1 MTLRCLFVDF
11 NSYFASVEQY
21 DEPRLRDRPLAVVPV
36 MAATTCCIAASYE
49 AKAFGVKTGTPVW
62 QALKLCPNI
71 MIVEARPARYIELHH
86 QLIAAIEECIPI
98 HGKPLSID
106 EAACQLIGRERQR
119 ENAEAIAQKIRQ
131 TLIDRGF
138 SPAIRC
144 SIGIAPNRFLAKTAS
159 DMRKPD
165 GLTVIEQADLP
176 GALHG
181 LELRDLCGVGPSMEI
196 RLRAAGIQSVV
207 ALCSA
212 PRQHMRAIWGGI
224 EGERFWAQLR
234 GIDLPPRDSSQPA
247 RSVGHSHVLGPH
259 LRNPSGMRSVLF
271 KLLAKAAMRMRREQ
285 QSARGLAIRIRFVG
299 QEERFS
305 RDLDFAP
312 IDDTSILLRL
322 LGDALEPLLQ
332 PPGNNR
338 WNVKRNPPLSV
349 AVTLLDLQH
358 HTCGTSS
365 LFEDRTRAHALTNV
379 LDAINQ
385 RYGNNRVYF
394 GSMQNALTQQA
405 APMRIPFGHIP
416 DEAIEADIDAS
427 ARPMDPDANE
437 LWLQR
442 LRQFNVLAQGAH
454 RDSQAGPVSTIV
466 HGAKN
471 KLQFTLTAPLD
482 AALMAKPLIQTKTPA
497 L

>member
-21 DEPRLRDRPLAVVPV
+21 DEPRLRDRPIAVVPV

-62 QALKLCPNI
+62 QALELCPDI

-86 QLIAAIEECIPI
+86 QLIAAIEDCIPI

-119 ENAEAIAQKIRQ
+119 EHAEAIAQKIRQ

-176 GALHG
+176 DALHG
-181 LELRDLCGVGPSMEI
+181 LDLRDLCGVGPSMEI
-196 RLRAAGIQSVV
+196 RLRAAGIHSVA

-212 PRQHMRAIWGGI
+212 PRQHLRAIWGGI
-224 EGERFWAQLR
+224 EGERFWGQLR
-234 GIDLPPRDSSQPA
+234 GIDLPPRDSGKAAS
-247 RSVGHSHVLGPH
+247 SVGHSHVLGPP
-259 LRNPSGMRSVLF
+259 LRTPEGMRSVLF

-299 QEERFS
+299 QEERFC

-312 IDDTSILLRL
+312 LDDTPGLLHL
-322 LGDALEPLLQ
+322 LGNALEPLLR
-332 PPGNNR
+332 PGGKR
-338 WNVKRNPPLSV
+338 PWNAGRHPPLSV
-349 AVTLLDLQH
+349 AVTLLGLQ
-358 HTCGTSS
+358 TSADDTSS
-365 LFEDRTRAHALTNV
+365 LFEDRTRANALTNV

-394 GSMQNALTQQA
+394 GSMQDALAQQA
-405 APMRIPFGHIP
+405 APMRIPFSHIP
-416 DEAIEADIDAS
+416 DRAAEADIDAS
-427 ARPMDPDANE
+427 RIPADANCNE

-442 LRQFNVLAQGAH
+442 LRQFHVLAQDAH
-454 RDSQAGPVSTIV
+454 RGARGKPVVAPKSGAPLPYGAGGWVRISATNDQGTTNKQAG
-466 HGAKN
+466 
-471 KLQFTLTAPLD
+471 LF
-482 AALMAKPLIQTKTPA
+482 
-497 L
+497 